1 MKELG
6 CYILF
11 LGGSDFARGK
21 ESFYFSRFFFFFK
34 YFFASLPWTLVPEP
48 TSLLNPSMIFFIALH
63 ATFFQMQG
71 QSISLF

>member
-1 MKELG
+1 MPEGRSHSTLAG
-6 CYILF
+6 
-11 LGGSDFARGK
+11 
-21 ESFYFSRFFFFFK
+21 FFFFFK